1 MQLQFV
7 NKLTTNNHKNHFFFI
22 AGEPSGD
29 IHGAQIIFNL
39 KKQNPNITFS
49 GIGGTNM
56 EDQGLKS
63 LVPIEKMSVMGFW
76 EVIKQLKFFISIE
89 KLVINFIEK
98 NNPTKI
104 ILIDYPGFNLRLA
117 KKIKQKFNIPIT
129 YYISPQIWA
138 WKEKRIE
145 IIKQYIDNLIVIFPF
160 EVNWYAKRGVK
171 AHFFGHPMLNNK
183 NKYNIKTLD
192 SKQTLKIALCPGSR
206 MQEIAKHMPILMKV
220 IDLINQINHT
230 NIKFFIQKSSNI
242 KRNVYQNFIK
252 NRNVTITSQ
261 PIPES
266 FQSIDLAI
274 VASGTA
280 TLECAMTLTP
290 MIVIYKMSWIS
301 WLITKLFVKTQYAS
315 IVNILANKKIVN
327 ELLQHQFT
335 NQNIIKNINHMIQKD
350 NFQKIQNDY
359 LECISTLNQEKVY
372 YNTSKFI
379 LNK

>member
-1 MQLQFV
+1 LIT
-7 NKLTTNNHKNHFFFI
+7 KNNNNHFFFI

-29 IHGAQIIFNL
+29 IHGAQIIANL
-39 KKQNPNITFS
+39 KKQNPNIIFS

-56 EDQGLKS
+56 ENQGLQS
-63 LVPIEKMSVMGFW
+63 LVPIEQMSVMGFW
-76 EVIKQLKFFISIE
+76 EVIKQFNFFLSVE
-89 KLVINFIEK
+89 KLVMNFINK
-98 NNPTKI
+98 NKPTKI

-117 KKIKQKFNIPIT
+117 KKIKQKFNISIT

-145 IIKQYIDNLIVIFPF
+145 TIKQYIDYLIVIFPF
-160 EVNWYAKRGVK
+160 EVDWYAQRGVK
-171 AHFFGHPMLNNK
+171 THFFGHPMLNNK
-183 NKYNIKTLD
+183 NNYNIKTLN
-192 SKQTLKIALCPGSR
+192 SNQTFNIALCPGSR
-206 MQEIAKHMPILMKV
+206 MQEITKHLPILIQV
-220 IDLINQINHT
+220 IDARNNINHK

-242 KRNVYQNFIK
+242 KLNIYQQFIK
-252 NRNVTITSQ
+252 NRSVKIVSK
-261 PIPES
+261 PIIDS

-280 TLECAMTLTP
+280 TLECAITLTP

-301 WLITKLFVKTQYAS
+301 WLITKLFVQTQYAS

-327 ELLQHQFT
+327 ELLQNQFT
-335 NQNIIKNINHMIQKD
+335 YQNIIKNINHIIQKD
-350 NFQKIQNDY
+350 NFQKNQNDY
-359 LECISTLNQEKVY
+359 LECISSLNQEKVY